1 MQSRIDGE
9 RSATEGSVVHET
21 AARAPLS
28 GARLA
33 TIGLVVALPLS
44 VAGETVPAG
53 HEAASMY
60 GSTAMESAAEPQE
73 RRRPTRRRRP
83 SEPEPETETE
93 TETEQ
98 DPPAD
103 ADAPER
109 PTRRRRPGER
119 ERDEVRGRVEIEE
132 RPVLPLSTSPVPR
145 PGVDQFID
153 PVPLPDRWRIVDAF
167 YDERWWDPYNRNRYK
182 GDTPIHGDDWFFNV
196 TAISDTFVEV
206 RNLPTPVGVQSADG
220 SGALNVFGGQD
231 QFGFVQNIGAE
242 FVYYKG
248 DTVFRPPDYEFRF
261 TPVINYNY
269 AQADEIL
276 NLNVDPR
283 DGTTR
288 HDHHV
293 GIQAAFFDYH
303 IRDVSEQYD
312 FDSIRIGIQP
322 FNADFRGFL
331 FQDDQLG
338 VRLFGTRRNNVFQYN
353 LAWFRRLEKDINS
366 GLNDVGTAPRKDDLI
381 VANLF
386 WQDMPKLGYFSSFLL
401 AWNRNREDDEI
412 VFDSNGFIARPASIG
427 MERPRKYDVGYL
439 GYSADGHIDRLNLT
453 GSAYYAFGTEENSVF
468 TNDKSDIS
476 AFFLAAEA
484 SMDFDWR
491 RIRASFLYQSGDD
504 DPFDDT
510 SEGFDA
516 VFENPQFAG
525 ADTSYWIRQ
534 AVPLVGGGRV
544 ALSGRNGIL
553 NSLRSSKELGQSN
566 FTNPGLILLGVGGD
580 FDVLPELRLSFNANQ
595 LWFDET
601 GVLEVARNQA
611 DIGREIGTDL
621 SVSAIWRPT
630 MIQNVVF
637 RLSYAA
643 LIPGD
648 GYESLF
654 PDDDTPQSLLLNMI
668 LTY

>member
-1 MQSRIDGE
+1 MQARTQ
-9 RSATEGSVVHET
+9 RRGSEST
-21 AARAPLS
+21 ALIAVG
-28 GARLA
+28 GAA
-33 TIGLVVALPLS
+33 VALWLS
-44 VAGETVPAG
+44 LGAAPVRAQD
-53 HEAASMY
+53 EAAQS
-60 GSTAMESAAEPQE
+60 ADPAAQDSAATQAQE

-83 SEPEPETETE
+83 SAPQTEPA
-93 TETEQ
+93 
-98 DPPAD
+98 PPAE
-103 ADAPER
+103 AGSEAGSEAAQAPV
-109 PTRRRRPGER
+109 RRRRPGER
-119 ERDEVRGRVEIEE
+119 ERDEVRGRVEIAE
-132 RPVLPLSTSPVPR
+132 RPTLPISTSPVPR
-145 PGVDQFID
+145 PGVDAFVD
-153 PVPLPDRWRIVDAF
+153 PIPVPDRWRIVDAF

-182 GDTPIHGDDWFFNV
+182 GDKPIHGDDWFFNV
-196 TAISDTFVEV
+196 TAFSDTFAEF
-206 RNLPTPVGVQSADG
+206 RNLPTPVGVQSSDG

-261 TPVINYNY
+261 TPVVNYNY

-303 IRDVSEQYD
+303 IRDVSKQYD

-366 GLNDVGTAPRKDDLI
+366 GLNDVSTMPRKDDLV
-381 VANLF
+381 VANLI

-427 MERPRKYDVGYL
+427 MERPRRYDVGYL
-439 GYSADGHIDRLNLT
+439 GYSADGHIDRLNIT
-453 GSAYYAFGTEENSVF
+453 GSAYYAFGTEENSIF
-468 TNDKSDIS
+468 TNDKSDID
-476 AFFLAAEA
+476 AWFLAAEA

-491 RIRASFLYQSGDD
+491 RVRASFLYQSGDD
-504 DPFDDT
+504 DPFDDK

-534 AVPLVGGGRV
+534 SVPLIGGGRV

-611 DIGREIGTDL
+611 DIDRSIGTDL
-621 SVSAIWRPT
+621 SVSAIWRPQ

-648 GYESLF
+648 GYEDLF
-654 PDDDTPQSLLLNMI
+654 PDDDTPQSLLFNMI

>member
-1 MQSRIDGE
+1 MPSRIRGDGSGP
-9 RSATEGSVVHET
+9 RASSGQGAFVSATT
-21 AARAPLS
+21 TFAARL
-28 GARLA
+28 
-33 TIGLVVALPLS
+33 GLVCIAAAGLS
-44 VAGETVPAG
+44 LG
-53 HEAASMY
+53 AASDPVRAEAGVMTSV
-60 GSTAMESAAEPQE
+60 STGLQEAGGQAQE
-73 RRRPTRRRRP
+73 RRRPARRRRP
-83 SEPEPETETE
+83 SEPEPESS
-93 TETEQ
+93 
-98 DPPAD
+98 PPAD
-103 ADAPER
+103 ADPAEEGER
-109 PTRRRRPGER
+109 PARRRPGER
-119 ERDEVRGRVEIEE
+119 ERDAVRGRVEIVD
-132 RPVLPLSTSPVPR
+132 RPTLPRSTSPVPR
-145 PGVDQFID
+145 PGADAFVDPI
-153 PVPLPDRWRIVDAF
+153 PVPDRWRIVDAF

-182 GDTPIHGDDWFFNV
+182 GDKPIHGDDWFFNV
-196 TAISDTFVEV
+196 TAFSDTVAEF
-206 RNLPTPVGVQSADG
+206 RNLPTPVGVQSSDRPG
-220 SGALNVFGGQD
+220 STSVFGGQD

-303 IRDVSEQYD
+303 IRDVSERYD

-338 VRLFGTRRNNVFQYN
+338 VRLFGTRKNNIFQYN

-366 GLNDVGTAPRKDDLI
+366 GLNDVSTMPRKDDLI
-381 VANLF
+381 VANLY
-386 WQDMPKLGYFSSFLL
+386 WQDMPKLGYFSSFLV
-401 AWNRNREDDEI
+401 AYNRNREDDEI

-427 MERPRKYDVGYL
+427 MERPRQYDVGYL
-439 GYSADGHIDRLNLT
+439 GYSADGHFDRLNIT

-468 TNDKSDIS
+468 TDDKSDIN
-476 AFFLAAEA
+476 AWFLATEA

-491 RIRASFLYQSGDD
+491 RFRASFLYASGDD
-504 DPFDDT
+504 DPFDGK
-510 SEGFDA
+510 SEGFDS

-534 AVPLVGGGRV
+534 SVPLVGGGRV

-566 FTNPGLILLGVGGD
+566 FTNPGLILLGFGGD

-611 DIGREIGTDL
+611 DIDRSIGTDV

-630 MIQNVVF
+630 MIQNALMWGKLSSISRATAMFFRSSMPVGPSTPLSAVF
-637 RLSYAA
+637 A
-643 LIPGD
+643 G
-648 GYESLF
+648 
-654 PDDDTPQSLLLNMI
+654 
-668 LTY
+668 